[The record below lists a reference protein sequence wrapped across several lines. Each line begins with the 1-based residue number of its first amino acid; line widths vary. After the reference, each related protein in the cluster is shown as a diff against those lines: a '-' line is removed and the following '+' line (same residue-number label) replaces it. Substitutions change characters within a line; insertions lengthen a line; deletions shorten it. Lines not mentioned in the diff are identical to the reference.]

1 MSAERD
7 AYDLVR
13 GQDNGR
19 GNVSLLIRAQLFLIF
34 VEMKFPEPGFENRV
48 AKSLPNPLRVSGE
61 LANDRT
67 ANRLFCVCRTLVRRD
82 AEERHCHEDR

>member
-34 VEMKFPEPGFENRV
+34 VEMKFPEP
-48 AKSLPNPLRVSGE
+48 
-61 LANDRT
+61 
-67 ANRLFCVCRTLVRRD
+67 
-82 AEERHCHEDR
+82 